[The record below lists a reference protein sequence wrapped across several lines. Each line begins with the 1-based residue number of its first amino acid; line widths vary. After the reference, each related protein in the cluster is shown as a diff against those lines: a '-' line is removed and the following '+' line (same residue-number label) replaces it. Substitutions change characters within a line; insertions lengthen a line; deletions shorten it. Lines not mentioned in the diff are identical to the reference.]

1 MDETVAMDVAV
12 TNFADKLRRFNATTS
27 GRTVVAK
34 DRTHVTAIY
43 HKEERKAIIYDK
55 AATLLVK
62 RSK

>member
-1 MDETVAMDVAV
+1 MDNSIAMDVAV
-12 TNFADKLRRFNATTS
+12 TNFSDKLRRFNASSSATAKLVHDRS
-27 GRTVVAK
+27 HVVS
-34 DRTHVTAIY
+34 IY

>member
-1 MDETVAMDVAV
+1 MNNSIAMDVAV
-12 TNFADKLRRFNATTS
+12 TNFADKLRRFNASSTGTAK
-27 GRTVVAK
+27 VVHNSE
-34 DRTHVTAIY
+34 HVVSIY